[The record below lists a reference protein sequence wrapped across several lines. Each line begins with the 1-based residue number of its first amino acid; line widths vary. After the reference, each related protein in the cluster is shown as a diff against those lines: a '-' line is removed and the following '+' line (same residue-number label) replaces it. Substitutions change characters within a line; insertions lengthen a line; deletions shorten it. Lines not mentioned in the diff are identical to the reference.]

1 MRNNYIRQYL
11 IICAVLC
18 LGVIVGIGEFD
29 GNVWAQQEWEPTIGA
44 FEQQDKVHSV
54 PPGEIVFTGSSS
66 IAYWSSLVNDMK
78 PLRVINRG
86 FGGSEYS
93 DVNFYADRIVIAYRP
108 AAVVVYGGD
117 NDLASSGRKTPQ
129 TVAQDVQRFVQLVH
143 AKLPQTWVFV
153 VSIKPS
159 IARWKR
165 WPEMQEANQL
175 VQDFLRTQDRAGYI
189 DVATPMLDK
198 HGRPS
203 PDLFI
208 SDGLH
213 PSAKCYAMW
222 TSIIRPILLEH
233 VAPSSRSF
241 LSAPRGQG
249 YENQLSAST
258 RIR

>member
-1 MRNNYIRQYL
+1 MPNNYIRRYV
-11 IICAVLC
+11 IICAVLSF
-18 LGVIVGIGEFD
+18 GVIVQIPEFG
-29 GNVWAQQEWEPTIGA
+29 GNVWAQQEWEPTIRG
-44 FEQQDKVHSV
+44 FDQQDKVHSI

-66 IAYWSSLVNDMK
+66 IAYWSSLANDMK
-78 PLRVINRG
+78 PLKVINRG

-93 DVNFYADRIVIAYRP
+93 DVNYYADRIVIAYRP
-108 AAVVVYGGD
+108 AAVVVYAGD
-117 NDLASSGRKTPQ
+117 NDLASGGRKTPQ
-129 TVAQDVQRFVQLVH
+129 NVAQDVQRFVQLVH

-165 WPEMQEANQL
+165 WPEMHEANQL

-198 HGRPS
+198 DGRPS

>member
-1 MRNNYIRQYL
+1 
-11 IICAVLC
+11 
-18 LGVIVGIGEFD
+18 
-29 GNVWAQQEWEPTIGA
+29 
-44 FEQQDKVHSV
+44 
-54 PPGEIVFTGSSS
+54 
-66 IAYWSSLVNDMK
+66 MK
-78 PLRVINRG
+78 PLQVINRG

-165 WPEMQEANQL
+165 WPEMHEANQL

-198 HGRPS
+198 DGRPS

-233 VAPSSRSF
+233 VAPSSSS
-241 LSAPRGQG
+241 LLPAPRRQG
-249 YENQLSAST
+249 YGDPLSAST
-258 RIR
+258 RLP